1 MSKKTDFVNQEYYTP
16 FLGGGRTS
24 SNPEVAKTLVI
35 RQMYE
40 RIFTELAMAR
50 FEWKGL
56 PDSVSPRFLEMAL
69 FTNGLAVYY
78 DDTDFGQ
85 LALHG
90 TTASGQLDHYG
101 DPISFR
107 VMGVNSRINKT
118 IKRSECVPIW
128 SNALRRTDLDIVKIY
143 AERISQIDRTVEI
156 NSENARAT
164 KFVIVDENQLLTA
177 DNIVRQINEGRSAIK
192 VKSSFDV
199 QAMIQAVDLDQDP
212 KGIET
217 LDILSTRQYNR
228 CMGLLG
234 INNANQDKKERLV
247 ESEVNGND
255 DQIQAMRQVNLN
267 ARQLAARQISKM
279 FGGDVS
285 VDFYKGPELEI
296 DLGAPGFDNGDNDVS
311 RETSEDTK

>member
-1 MSKKTDFVNQEYYTP
+1 MSKAKTDFVMGQYYTP
-16 FLGGGRTS
+16 FLMGGRTA
-24 SNPEVAKTLVI
+24 SNPSVTQTVII

-56 PDSVSPRFLEMAL
+56 PDSVSPRFLELAL
-69 FTNGLAVYY
+69 FNFGLVVYY
-78 DDTDFGQ
+78 NDTDFGHLTLQ
-85 LALHG
+85 G

-101 DPISFR
+101 DPTSFR
-107 VMGVNSRINKT
+107 VMGVNGRINKT
-118 IKRSECVPIW
+118 IKRKECVPIW
-128 SNALRRTDLDIVKIY
+128 SNGLRRTDWDIVKIY

-156 NSENARAT
+156 NSANARAT
-164 KFVIVDENQLLTA
+164 KFVMVDENQLLTA
-177 DNIVRQINEGRSAIK
+177 DNIVRQINEGQSAIK
-192 VKSSFDV
+192 VKGQFDA
-199 QAMIQAVDLDQDP
+199 QAMFQAIDLDQDP

-247 ESEVNGND
+247 EAEVAGND

-267 ARQLAARQISKM
+267 ARQLAARQISDM
-279 FGGDVS
+279 FDVDVT
-285 VDFYKGPELEI
+285 VDFYKGPQPEVSTL
-296 DLGAPGFDNGDNDVS
+296 LPGSADSDS
-311 RETSEDTK
+311 ADTESDGME